1 MWQSPSTP
9 LTPRPHERKFEYK
22 RERRL
27 QLSDS
32 IFEYLV
38 GLVIPHGRSRNPF
51 LAPKPFPSFQRGREG
66 EVHIL
71 SFPCLQRGEGGI
83 HLLSAKPFPSFWGG
97 RKGEVHILSFPSL
110 QRGKER
116 FISCQLNHFPVFGEV
131 ERERFISYHFP
142 VCREGRRDSSFVS

>member
-51 LAPKPFPSFQRGREG
+51 LAPKPFPSFQRGRGG
-66 EVHIL
+66 EI
-71 SFPCLQRGEGGI
+71 
-83 HLLSAKPFPSFWGG
+83 
-97 RKGEVHILSFPSL
+97 HILSFPSL

-116 FISCQLNHFPVFGEV
+116 FISCQLNHFPVFREV
-131 ERERFISYHFP
+131 GRERFISYHFP
-142 VCREGRRDSSFVS
+142 VCREGRRDSSLVS